1 MDCIVSMGVLS
12 SCCDHPK
19 QPELTLTEEP
29 VHERLEEHPSEI
41 DDLPI
46 DDRMHPELAKIDQ
59 CCKEGR
65 GHEVKNLRLLWRDL
79 SGRYC
84 GTLNFLL
91 QQCPNIEELVLK
103 SNDLGAHGMQCLAPG
118 IRSLKSLKKLSIGQ
132 NKLAD
137 AGLRTLTTLLE
148 GNQELVELTLDN
160 NQITDVEPL
169 VILMVKLPKLK
180 IVWIQSNRIRNADL
194 LLSYRGSTT
203 EVNLAGNPV
212 EESLGAKLREVFPQL
227 II

>member
-1 MDCIVSMGVLS
+1 MGVLA
-12 SCCDHPK
+12 SCCDHHHK
-19 QPELTLTEEP
+19 QPELLLTEEP
-29 VHERLEEHPSEI
+29 VHERLEEHPSEVES
-41 DDLPI
+41 LPI
-46 DDRMHPELAKIDQ
+46 DERMHPELAKIDQ

-65 GHEVKNLRLLWRDL
+65 GHEVINLRLLWRDL

-91 QQCPNIEELVLK
+91 QLCPNIEDLVLK
-103 SNDLGAHGMQCLAPG
+103 SNDLGAFGMQCLAPG
-118 IRSLKSLKKLSIGQ
+118 IRSLKSLKKLSISQ

-137 AGLRTLTTLLE
+137 AGLRTLTSLLE
-148 GNQELVELTLDN
+148 GSQELVELTLDN

-169 VILMVKLPKLK
+169 VILMVKLTKLK
-180 IVWIQSNRIRNADL
+180 IVWMQSNRITNADL
-194 LLSYRGSTT
+194 FLSYRGSTT

-212 EESLGAKLREVFPQL
+212 EEALGTKLRQIFPQL